1 MPDPACQRASWGG
14 GFPTT
19 HWCWGARQG
28 AGVAGANLSQAG
40 FCQPACDTW
49 LLNPSRQPPGIRACV
64 ALTSVAATATV
75 KQLPDVRRG
84 QERRDE
90 AVRQERCFCS
100 GRMMKGKA
108 LGSVGTSFS
117 RMGFAKYS
125 FGCQKKSPQALGTT
139 SQTGDVQ
146 RAHRSV
152 GDTPAPP
159 QISWKICFSKT
170 VPHPLPKHKDITL
183 PAPA

>member
-1 MPDPACQRASWGG
+1 MG

-28 AGVAGANLSQAG
+28 AGMAGAYLSRAG

-49 LLNPSRQPPGIRACV
+49 LLNPSRQPSGIRACM

-75 KQLPDVRRG
+75 KQIPDVRSP
-84 QERRDE
+84 ERRDE

-108 LGSVGTSFS
+108 LGSMGTSFS
-117 RMGFAKYS
+117 RMIFAKYS
-125 FGCQKKSPQALGTT
+125 FDCQKKSLQAPGTT
-139 SQTGDVQ
+139 SKTGDMQ
-146 RAHRSV
+146 QATRSV
-152 GDTPAPP
+152 QCRERTQSSTD
-159 QISWKICFSKT
+159 
-170 VPHPLPKHKDITL
+170 LLKDCCVFQKPSPILFLNTRT
-183 PAPA
+183 